1 MKKWYKKPITKAIL
15 VFVAIVT
22 AILLGISVILLASLN
37 GVVYDA
43 KLRAEK
49 KYENAKS
56 FEQTMYQT
64 AIYVAERI
72 HIQDE
77 FETDGKYNP
86 DKIVDI
92 TEYAKSRT
100 ISGENTSGVAY
111 KLGELAAWGQ
121 AKETSSEDAD
131 DYRIIVCKKKDGKY
145 YYYYYNEFQ
154 NLINDAKLKVI
165 LNGAQL
171 RPEENAEENSQ
182 LQTFYDNLS
191 YNYGVGMSNYYD
203 TIRIEDEKGN
213 TLYTDCWLYDGNWDS
228 SIGKEEAAPIGA
240 KNLLTLINEN
250 EKLNGKLNKI
260 YNDLSSS
267 LENIAYDAEQY
278 GCLLYTS
285 DAADD

>member
-64 AIYVAERI
+64 ATYVAERI

-92 TEYAKSRT
+92 IEYAKNRT

-121 AKETSSEDAD
+121 AKEMSSEDAD

-145 YYYYYNEFQ
+145 
-154 NLINDAKLKVI
+154 
-165 LNGAQL
+165 
-171 RPEENAEENSQ
+171 
-182 LQTFYDNLS
+182 
-191 YNYGVGMSNYYD
+191 
-203 TIRIEDEKGN
+203 
-213 TLYTDCWLYDGNWDS
+213 
-228 SIGKEEAAPIGA
+228 
-240 KNLLTLINEN
+240 
-250 EKLNGKLNKI
+250 
-260 YNDLSSS
+260 
-267 LENIAYDAEQY
+267 
-278 GCLLYTS
+278 
-285 DAADD
+285 

>member
-64 AIYVAERI
+64 ATYVAERI

-92 TEYAKSRT
+92 TEYAKNRT
-100 ISGENTSGVAY
+100 MPGATENTAHMFIICPFSAKDMQQLFSTHPSTADRVAR
-111 KLGELAAWGQ
+111 LRAQ
-121 AKETSSEDAD
+121 AKAMRSS
-131 DYRIIVCKKKDGKY
+131 G
-145 YYYYYNEFQ
+145 
-154 NLINDAKLKVI
+154 
-165 LNGAQL
+165 
-171 RPEENAEENSQ
+171 
-182 LQTFYDNLS
+182 
-191 YNYGVGMSNYYD
+191 
-203 TIRIEDEKGN
+203 
-213 TLYTDCWLYDGNWDS
+213 
-228 SIGKEEAAPIGA
+228 GA
-240 KNLLTLINEN
+240 K
-250 EKLNGKLNKI
+250 
-260 YNDLSSS
+260 
-267 LENIAYDAEQY
+267 
-278 GCLLYTS
+278 
-285 DAADD
+285 